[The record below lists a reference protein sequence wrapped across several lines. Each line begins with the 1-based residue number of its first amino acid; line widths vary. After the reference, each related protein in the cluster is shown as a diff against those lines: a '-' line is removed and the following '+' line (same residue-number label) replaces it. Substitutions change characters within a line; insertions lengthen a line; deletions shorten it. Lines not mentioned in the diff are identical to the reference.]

1 MNIIKLTAVA
11 IMLAALFGCSGDDPA
26 PYDRLDDTGL
36 LGTWEISS
44 QTINGMTNPSVVC
57 CEFNEFTV
65 DENPDDLRGN
75 YRTYG
80 TGPEA
85 TGTFLVNELQSTISV
100 ERATDTTLLDYSLLN
115 DNLTIEYMEDST
127 SIELEYVRIDD

>member
-1 MNIIKLTAVA
+1 MNTKLLSIASLVLF
-11 IMLAALFGCSGDDPA
+11 LAGCSGDDPA

-36 LGTWEISS
+36 LGTWEISG
-44 QTINGMTNPSVVC
+44 QTINGITNSSVVC

-65 DENPDDLRGN
+65 DDNPDDLRGN

-100 ERATDTTLLDYSLLN
+100 ERSTDTTVLDYNLLN